1 MQNSHLHVVKS
12 ACFRV
17 FFLLIDRC
25 AQKAVG
31 QFGDELKTRTYKAD
45 YMHGDVEQYERRRR
59 VKMFREG
66 KLNIL
71 VATDVASRGLHIDDI
86 T

>member
-1 MQNSHLHVVKS
+1 
-12 ACFRV
+12 
-17 FFLLIDRC
+17 
-25 AQKAVG
+25 
-31 QFGDELKTRTYKAD
+31 
-45 YMHGDVEQYERRRR
+45 MHGDVEQYERRNR